1 MARLRPLAQHEV
13 DEEIQTLCH
22 EVERS
27 TGTSASTR
35 TLAHHPPAV
44 KALAAFRKALAKEG
58 VLDPTLIELVRLK
71 VANRNACR
79 Y

>member
-1 MARLRPLAQHEV
+1 MARLKPLALHEV
-13 DEEIQTLCH
+13 DEEVRTLCQ
-22 EVERS
+22 EAERAS
-27 TGTSASTR
+27 GTSASTR

-44 KALAAFRKALAKEG
+44 KALTAFRKALAKES
-58 VLDPTLIELVRLK
+58 VLDPTLVELVRLK

>member
-1 MARLRPLAQHEV
+1 MRPSPNRR
-13 DEEIQTLCH
+13 TP
-22 EVERS
+22 
-27 TGTSASTR
+27 SAR

-44 KALAAFRKALAKEG
+44 KALTVFRKALAKES
-58 VLDPTLIELVRLK
+58 VLDPALLELVRLK